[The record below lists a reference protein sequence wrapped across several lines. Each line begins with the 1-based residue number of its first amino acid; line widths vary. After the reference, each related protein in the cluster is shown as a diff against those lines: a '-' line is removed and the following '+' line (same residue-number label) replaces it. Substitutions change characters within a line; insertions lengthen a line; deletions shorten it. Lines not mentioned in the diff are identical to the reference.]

1 MIKSFRNKNM
11 RKTDPIHP
19 GITLREDF
27 MEPHSLSASR
37 LARVLGVPQNRIS
50 DILRGRRRITADTAL
65 RLARAFGVSA
75 EFWLNLQQQ
84 HDLILAQRKAKE
96 LDTIKPVAA

>member
-1 MIKSFRNKNM
+1 M
-11 RKTDPIHP
+11 RKIDPVHP

-27 MEPHSLSASR
+27 MEPHGLGASR

-50 DILRGRRRITADTAL
+50 DILRGRRGVTADTAL
-65 RLARAFGVSA
+65 RLERAFGVSA
-75 EFWLNLQQQ
+75 EFWLNLQQ
-84 HDLILAQRKAKE
+84 HDLILAQQKAKE

>member
-1 MIKSFRNKNM
+1 M
-11 RKTDPIHP
+11 RKIGPIHS

-27 MEPHSLSASR
+27 MEPHGLSASR
-37 LARVLGVPQNRIS
+37 LARDLGVPQNRIS
-50 DILRGRRRITADTAL
+50 DILRGRRGVSADTVL
-65 RLARAFGVSA
+65 RLERAFGVSA

-84 HDLILAQRKAKE
+84 HDLIVAQHKSGG